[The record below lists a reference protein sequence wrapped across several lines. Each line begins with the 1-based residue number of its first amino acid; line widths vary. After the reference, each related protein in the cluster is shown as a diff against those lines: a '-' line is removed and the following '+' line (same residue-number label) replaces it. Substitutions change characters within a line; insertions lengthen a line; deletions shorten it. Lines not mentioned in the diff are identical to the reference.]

1 MSNGMNRM
9 NKGELLTFIDEVT
22 FALDDLTLYLDTH
35 PHCEKA
41 LSRYETYK
49 AMRNQAVKDYVNM
62 YGPLNRYQ
70 VNDSNY
76 FNWVDGPWPWERKC
90 DC

>member
-41 LSRYETYK
+41 LADTRPT
-49 AMRNQAVKDYVNM
+49 R
-62 YGPLNRYQ
+62 P
-70 VNDSNY
+70 
-76 FNWVDGPWPWERKC
+76 
-90 DC
+90 

>member
-35 PHCEKA
+35 PHCEK
-41 LSRYETYK
+41 
-49 AMRNQAVKDYVNM
+49 
-62 YGPLNRYQ
+62 
-70 VNDSNY
+70 
-76 FNWVDGPWPWERKC
+76 PWADTRPTRP
-90 DC
+90 

>member
-41 LSRYETYK
+41 LGKYETYK

-62 YGPLNRYQ
+62 YGHGKGSVIVRCGYMKRDFSFL
-70 VNDSNY
+70 
-76 FNWVDGPWPWERKC
+76 
-90 DC
+90 

>member
-1 MSNGMNRM
+1 
-9 NKGELLTFIDEVT
+9 
-22 FALDDLTLYLDTH
+22 
-35 PHCEKA
+35 
-41 LSRYETYK
+41 
-49 AMRNQAVKDYVNM
+49 MRNQAVKDYVNM